1 MKVVRLCN
9 KCEVEEI
16 LQRRSF
22 EHVGH
27 KCEIDSKKNTH
38 QYLSDKKYMHFFK
51 NEIGI
56 LHLSPTKGK
65 YICVYDIP
73 EDILKA
79 SEGRGFY
86 YDFINFKTIQEI
98 EEYAISNEE
107 IKFGYLDKVFI
118 IDQDIDFDYYPKREE
133 ISNNISCI
141 YDFTSLKE
149 ELKQILSSKDV
160 AAELE
165 THLEDLLKLIPEIKY
180 MIGFEHKHPHHHL
193 DVWKHTLEVIRNLNT
208 QDLEL
213 NMAGLLHDIGKPFS
227 YQDEE
232 VRHFHGHPEVSYKM
246 SIQILRRLGY
256 DEDIIYRILY
266 LVKNHDTIIDVNN
279 LGNSKEMIE
288 KLLNLQYADAK
299 AHHPDKVEKRI
310 KYLDMIKKQIQ
321 EKVEEIQK

>member
-118 IDQDIDFDYYPKREE
+118 IDKDIDFDYYPKREE

-288 KLLNLQYADAK
+288 KLLNLQ
-299 AHHPDKVEKRI
+299 
-310 KYLDMIKKQIQ
+310 
-321 EKVEEIQK
+321 